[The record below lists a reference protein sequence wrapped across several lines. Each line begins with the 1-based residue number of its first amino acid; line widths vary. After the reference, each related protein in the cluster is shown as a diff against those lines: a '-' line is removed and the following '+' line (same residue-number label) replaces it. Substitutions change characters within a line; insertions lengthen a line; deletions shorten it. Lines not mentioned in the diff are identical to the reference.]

1 MIFVLQIESC
11 RFVVFFAV
19 IFITGV
25 IGEIIKVEW
34 VISCIFPI
42 FIWDCLKYCQCF
54 YYFKVCCLC

>member
-25 IGEIIKVEW
+25 IGEIIKVE
-34 VISCIFPI
+34 
-42 FIWDCLKYCQCF
+42 
-54 YYFKVCCLC
+54 